1 MRATGRARR
10 LRRGVAT
17 TAVAA
22 ALASTLAMGT
32 GAGAAAPDG
41 DELEKIALEA
51 VAARLGVDPGSLT
64 VEGRGE
70 AGFALLE
77 ARATTFKVADREGDL
92 HGVALDPDGREL
104 EIEELAKAERAAHLE
119 RYGRLDPALVDRI
132 AAGKDGELA
141 VLIWLEEPERSPWR
155 PDADAGLS
163 PEEVDEALARID
175 ELRARQVAELS
186 APVLRQL
193 EELGVKATPA
203 SHAPVVSA
211 VVPVELL
218 REVGALRGVDTV
230 YLDGTNE
237 PELDVALPVVD
248 VPAVHGAG
256 IDGAGVK
263 VGVVEVGGRA
273 AANPYLGVEVQDA
286 TSACASAS
294 SHSTA
299 VAGLIRATPG
309 FSIWPPA
316 ISNLTGSAPA
326 ARLRVGGSC
335 GGVDSEL
342 QARSTAAADWGARA
356 LNLSWGSDTNL
367 ALAAGDRF
375 YDDMVMNRARTVV
388 KSAGNRAGACAGDG
402 DVTSPGLA
410 YNVVTV
416 GNVDTRRTTGR
427 GDDVMGGCSSFGDP
441 TSTVGDREK
450 PEVAA
455 PGQNMNSTTTGW
467 PWTGGVGSGTSFAAP
482 LVTGTAGLLID
493 RQPILGTWPERV
505 KAILMASAIHNV
517 EGAARLSDR
526 DGAGMISASR
536 ADEVARGANGTSGG
550 RFYSCASEPQLL
562 DLGSVGVAAGTRV
575 RAAIAWDADTADSQY
590 ANRPSADLDL
600 RVVGPTSTAFSSS
613 WDNAYEIVDFTAPST
628 GTYTIRVNKFRCDRS
643 TFLGHALR
651 TGN

>member
-1 MRATGRARR
+1 VG
-10 LRRGVAT
+10 
-17 TAVAA
+17 TAAAA

-41 DELEKIALEA
+41 DELVEFALEV
-51 VAARLGVDPGSLT
+51 VAARLGTDPGSLT
-64 VEGRGE
+64 LEGRGD
-70 AGFALLE
+70 AAFALLG
-77 ARATTFKVADREGDL
+77 ARAATFKVADRDGGI
-92 HGVALDPDGREL
+92 HGVALDADGREL
-104 EIEELAKAERAAHLE
+104 EVEELAAAERDAHLE
-119 RYGRLDPALVDRI
+119 RYGHLDPALVDRV
-132 AAGKDGELA
+132 ATGKDRELP
-141 VLIWLEEPERSPWR
+141 VLIWLEEPERRPWR
-155 PDADAGLS
+155 PDAGADLS
-163 PEEVDEALARID
+163 TEEVDEALARID
-175 ELRARQVAELS
+175 ALRARQVAEAA
-186 APVLRQL
+186 APVLGQL
-193 EELGVKATPA
+193 ERLGVKATP
-203 SHAPVVSA
+203 STHAPVVAA
-211 VVPVELL
+211 VVPVEQL

-273 AANPYLGVEVQDA
+273 ASNPFLGIEVQDA
-286 TSACASAS
+286 TSACAGAS

-309 FSIWPPA
+309 FSFWPPA
-316 ISNLTGSAPA
+316 ISNLTGAAPG

-367 ALAAGDRF
+367 ALGAGDRF

-410 YNVVTV
+410 YNVITV
-416 GNVDTRRTTGR
+416 GNVDIRRTTGR

-441 TSTVGDREK
+441 TSTMGDREK

-455 PGQNMNSTTTGW
+455 PGQDMNSTTTGW

-482 LVTGTAGLLID
+482 IVTGTAGLLVD
-493 RQPILGTWPERV
+493 RQPVLGSWPERV
-505 KAILMASAIHNV
+505 KAILMASAVHNV

-526 DGAGMISASR
+526 DGAGMISARR
-536 ADEVARGANGTSGG
+536 ADAVASGANGTSGG

-562 DLGSVGVAAGTRV
+562 DLASVRVARGTRV
-575 RAAIAWDADTADSQY
+575 RSAIAWDADTADSRY
-590 ANRPSADLDL
+590 ADRPSADLDL
-600 RVVGPTSTAFSSS
+600 RVVGPTSTSFSSS

-628 GTYTIRVNKFRCDRS
+628 GTYTIQVNKFRCDRS
-643 TFLGHALR
+643 TFLGHALS
-651 TGN
+651 TGS